1 MDFDPNDRAAIEAA
15 LRDSDPHN
23 PIAKALA
30 ERIKELTGRFWLHAE
45 KQGRV
50 PNEIMLVKP
59 KTEFDK
65 IAYQLTLQT
74 IADATGAPLKVV
86 WVPSEEDA
94 RAE

>member
-1 MDFDPNDRAAIEAA
+1 MDFDPNDRAAIETA

-45 KQGRV
+45 KLGRV
-50 PNEIMLVKP
+50 PSEIMLVKP
-59 KTEFDK
+59 KTAFDD
-65 IAYQLTLQT
+65 IAYRLCLQT
-74 IADATGAPLKVV
+74 IAEATGAPVKVV
-86 WVPSEEDA
+86 WVSSEEDA